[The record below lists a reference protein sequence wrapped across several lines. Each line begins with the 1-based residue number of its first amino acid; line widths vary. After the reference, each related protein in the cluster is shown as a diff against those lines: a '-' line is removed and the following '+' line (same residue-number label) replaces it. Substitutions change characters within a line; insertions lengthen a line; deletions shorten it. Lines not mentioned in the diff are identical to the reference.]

1 MDIKNYLPNDI
12 LTKVDRMS
20 MAHSIEARVPL
31 LDHKLVE
38 YAAGLPDRMKVRQ
51 NQGKWILRQAMGTVL
66 PPSILHR
73 RKKPM
78 FAVNKNHPPWNAG
91 ELCGR
96 FNGVNPIRR
105 WIEQL
110 NFM

>member
-1 MDIKNYLPNDI
+1 
-12 LTKVDRMS
+12 
-20 MAHSIEARVPL
+20 
-31 LDHKLVE
+31 
-38 YAAGLPDRMKVRQ
+38 
-51 NQGKWILRQAMGTVL
+51 
-66 PPSILHR
+66 
-73 RKKPM
+73 M

>member
-1 MDIKNYLPNDI
+1 
-12 LTKVDRMS
+12 
-20 MAHSIEARVPL
+20 
-31 LDHKLVE
+31 
-38 YAAGLPDRMKVRQ
+38 
-51 NQGKWILRQAMGTVL
+51 
-66 PPSILHR
+66 
-73 RKKPM
+73 M

-96 FNGVNPIRR
+96 FNGVNRIRR